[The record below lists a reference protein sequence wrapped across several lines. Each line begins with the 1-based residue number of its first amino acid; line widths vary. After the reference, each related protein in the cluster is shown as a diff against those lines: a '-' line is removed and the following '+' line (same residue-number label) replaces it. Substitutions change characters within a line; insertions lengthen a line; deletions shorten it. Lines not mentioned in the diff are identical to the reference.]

1 MTDYVVDS
9 CVVAK
14 WILWESDSAQAQRFA
29 SDVKLAGA
37 RLVVLDLAFV
47 ETTNAIWKR
56 FHRKLL
62 TLADTDQLLDKLSR
76 IPVHVEPAQ
85 PLLRAALSI
94 ATEYR
99 RSVYDALFVALSEK
113 LDLLGITAD
122 EPLYNAVRLDFPQ
135 IVLLRDWP

>member
-1 MTDYVVDS
+1 MTDYIVDS
-9 CVVAK
+9 CVIAK

-29 SDVKLAGA
+29 SDVKMAGA
-37 RLVVLDLAFV
+37 RLMVLDLAFV

-94 ATEYR
+94 AIKYR

-113 LDLLGITAD
+113 LDLPGITAD
-122 EPLYNAVRLDFPQ
+122 EPLHNAVHVDFPQ